1 VHGSRDGQ
9 SVRDAAH
16 FNFSAGATADDIVFT
31 KTDGPSVFAHPL
43 CTNTWRN
50 GTKIGDGPPATAY

>member
-1 VHGSRDGQ
+1 MRDK
-9 SVRDAAH
+9 
-16 FNFSAGATADDIVFT
+16 AGLNPPGGAFADDIWFT

-50 GTKIGDGPPATAY
+50 GKKLGDEAPASGY